1 MTLFLKVVTAEAMKQ
16 FKNKLHSVWVFF
28 SMLLWPVLAFATTYY
43 QFKPFSFDAVRQ
55 QMGYLSDESLITYI
69 MIGYFAMV
77 FFRSFVQSA
86 WEFSSERMY
95 GTLELIYLSPAS
107 RVAVMLGNALAS
119 LVTNVWMFVIFMAGI
134 YGLFNKMPV
143 MNMPLLILAMALM
156 VVMSILWGM
165 LLNAM
170 FLFTRDSGMLFT
182 VLEEPMEL
190 FSGVKIPV
198 SVFPVWAKVIGVI
211 FPLTYVV
218 QLLRDIVLQGLGLPE
233 VSGLLYTC
241 VLICIIMGVAT
252 LAILR
257 AGEKHNAKTGDMALF

>member
-1 MTLFLKVVTAEAMKQ
+1 MILFIKVVSAEAIKQ

-55 QMGYLSDESLITYI
+55 RMGYLSDESLITYI

-95 GTLELIYLSPAS
+95 GTLELIYLSPAN

-119 LVTNVWMFVIFMAGI
+119 LVTNVWMFAVFMVGIF
-134 YGLFNKMPV
+134 GLFNKIPV
-143 MNMPLLILAMALM
+143 INLTLLILALALM
-156 VVMSILWGM
+156 VLMSILWGM
-165 LLNAM
+165 LLNAL

-182 VLEEPMEL
+182 LLEEPMEL

-198 SVFPVWAKVIGVI
+198 SIFPVWAKAIGAL
-211 FPLTYVV
+211 FPLTYAIA
-218 QLLRDIVLQGLGLPE
+218 LLRGIVLEGHGLLE
-233 VSGLLYTC
+233 VSNLLYTC
-241 VLICIIMGVAT
+241 LFICITMGVAT
-252 LAILR
+252 LYILKV
-257 AGEKHNAKTGDMALF
+257 GEKHNAKTGDMALF